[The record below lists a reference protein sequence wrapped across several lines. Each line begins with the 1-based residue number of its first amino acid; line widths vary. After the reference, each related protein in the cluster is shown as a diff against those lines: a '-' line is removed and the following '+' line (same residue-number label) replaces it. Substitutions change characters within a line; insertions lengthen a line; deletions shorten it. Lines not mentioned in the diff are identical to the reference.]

1 MAFGTKVSDELVVM
15 IRSRARALDISV
27 SFWCFSKRVRF
38 WGKMEEFGERMA
50 NILMLN
56 PWATP
61 PMVAGNMRKTI
72 RTKKKTGIILD
83 MFLRLMFEF

>member
-1 MAFGTKVSDELVVM
+1 
-15 IRSRARALDISV
+15 
-27 SFWCFSKRVRF
+27 
-38 WGKMEEFGERMA
+38 MEELGESMV

-56 PWATP
+56 PWAMP

-83 MFLRLMFEF
+83 MFLRLMFEFWLSDLIQPHKKYNIYKVW

>member
-27 SFWCFSKRVRF
+27 SCWCFSERVRF
-38 WGKMEEFGERMA
+38 LGKMEEFGERIV

-61 PMVAGNMRKTI
+61 PMRKTM
-72 RTKKKTGIILD
+72 RTKKKTGMILD
-83 MFLRLMFEF
+83 MFFRLMFEF